1 MYLLLNTSYKIKMD
15 NYNNLI
21 LMKKEK
27 ETGFFV
33 ETIGSYEIT
42 KNIEYIDKIYALEES
57 EVYYIYLTLTTD
69 EIEEDWKYQG
79 IFDLY
84 NEEIFTNR
92 ICEIEEMPG
101 DYNPKWIIKI
111 EYSINNEKIE
121 QLLNELLNIHV
132 SELERIIPLIN
143 KEDYIDEDE

>member
-1 MYLLLNTSYKIKMD
+1 MD

-27 ETGFFV
+27 ETGFLI

-42 KNIEYIDKIYALEES
+42 KYIEYIDKIYAMEDGNA
-57 EVYYIYLTLTTD
+57 YYIYLTLTTD
-69 EIEEDWKYQG
+69 EIDEDWKYQG

-84 NEEIFTNR
+84 NKEVFSNR
-92 ICEIEEMPG
+92 IYEIEELPG

-111 EYSINNEKIE
+111 DYSINNENME
-121 QLLNELLNIHV
+121 QLLIEILNIHV

-143 KEDYIDEDE
+143 EEDYIDE